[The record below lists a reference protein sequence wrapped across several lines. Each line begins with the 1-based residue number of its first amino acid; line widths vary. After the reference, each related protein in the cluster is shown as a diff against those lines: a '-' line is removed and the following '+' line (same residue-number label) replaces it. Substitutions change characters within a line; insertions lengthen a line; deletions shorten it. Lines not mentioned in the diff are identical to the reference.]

1 MAAVVLEADV
11 NGFFDL
17 DKAPGPARGARA
29 PKGRR
34 TPTGVPKAAAPAG
47 PDEDDEWVKVASW
60 EWEASPAAE
69 LKDLGNEAFRAGDYA
84 GAIAKYSAALDEAPD
99 APEGKAA
106 LYANRAAAHA
116 KRGSHVAVVTDCS
129 SCLALEGAYVK
140 ALVRRANALE
150 KLGHRLEA
158 IEDLEAALAADV
170 RGPALAKAK
179 ADLVR
184 LRKMEKRT
192 AE

>member
-1 MAAVVLEADV
+1 MSFDAA
-11 NGFFDL
+11 
-17 DKAPGPARGARA
+17 
-29 PKGRR
+29 
-34 TPTGVPKAAAPAG
+34 TGSGSK
-47 PDEDDEWVKVASW
+47 
-60 EWEASPAAE
+60 
-69 LKDLGNEAFRAGDYA
+69 FRA
-84 GAIAKYSAALDEAPD
+84 L
-99 APEGKAA
+99 
-106 LYANRAAAHA
+106 
-116 KRGSHVAVVTDCS
+116 
-129 SCLALEGAYVK
+129 
-140 ALVRRANALE
+140 RRANALE

>member
-11 NGFFDL
+11 DGFFDL
-17 DKAPGPARGARA
+17 DEAPGPARGARA

-34 TPTGVPKAAAPAG
+34 TPTSAPKAAAPTG
-47 PDEDDEWVKVASW
+47 PDEDD
-60 EWEASPAAE
+60 
-69 LKDLGNEAFRAGDYA
+69 G
-84 GAIAKYSAALDEAPD
+84 
-99 APEGKAA
+99 
-106 LYANRAAAHA
+106 
-116 KRGSHVAVVTDCS
+116 